1 MKTGREGMLT
11 PKDEKILLDLFFCR
25 YLTTAQIAALYYNS
39 TRRASTRLYQLKK
52 KGVLDSRV
60 IYTTAPT
67 RDHPGKREAVWHLTK
82 DAFEMVAASLDLE
95 EDSEAKATWTPKQLG
110 PEKTRDHVK
119 VNQLYVAAKADLDGL
134 VGPYPAWTWEHEKW
148 ATDPYRYS
156 GRPMVH
162 KPDAHVRLYDTLFVV
177 ERQTKE
183 SRVRQTDVADK
194 VSSHAT
200 WARVRLGDANNTQ
213 VLFACDERRVA
224 EAARRAGERYGIYV
238 FAGSV
243 EEAAFHLYQSALRLM
258 PGRNGEAGE
267 GDEDFAGDAKLF

>member
-11 PKDEKILLDLFFCR
+11 PRDERILLDLFLCR

-52 KGVLDSRV
+52 KGALASRV
-60 IYTTAPT
+60 IYTLAPT
-67 RDHPGKREAVWHLTK
+67 RDHPGRREAVWHLTR
-82 DAFEMVAASLDLE
+82 DAFEMVAASMDLE
-95 EDSEAKATWTPKQLG
+95 EGSEATWTPKQLG
-110 PEKTRDHVK
+110 TEKTRDHVK

-134 VGPYPAWTWEHEKW
+134 VGPYPAWTWEHEKRS
-148 ATDPYRYS
+148 TDPYRYS

-162 KPDAHVRLYDTLFVV
+162 RPDAHVRLFGALFVV
-177 ERQTKE
+177 ERQTRE
-183 SRVRQTDVADK
+183 SRVRQTEVADK

-200 WARVRLGDANNTQ
+200 WARVRLGDANDTQ

-224 EAARRAGERYGIYV
+224 EAARRAGERHGIYV

-258 PGRNGEAGE
+258 PGRGGKVEAGE
-267 GDEDFAGDAKLF
+267 ED